1 MVAKPRARLERA
13 RRPRRREGAW
23 SLAIH
28 GGAGA
33 ARPRGAEPAR
43 EQALHATLTEVL
55 GAGARSLAA
64 GQSSLDVVETAVRAL
79 EDSPLFNAGK
89 GSVFN
94 ARGEHELEASIMDGR
109 TLQAGAVAN
118 VRGIKN
124 PVTLARWVMERT
136 PHVYLQGDGAIA
148 FAQAQGMELVAP
160 DYFWTEQSWNALKT
174 IRLGSSAGR
183 SSRPLPGTVGAVALD
198 RHGNLA
204 AATSTGG
211 ITGKMPG
218 RVGDSSVIGAG
229 TYANNA
235 SCAVSCTGQG
245 EYFIRATVARDIC
258 ALVEYA
264 GSTARRAARTVLR
277 KRLEPL
283 GGRGG
288 VIVVDR
294 YGDVCSVFTTES
306 MPHGVVTHE
315 TPARTALFPTER
327 PSSG

>member
-1 MVAKPRARLERA
+1 MPEKRRARPERS
-13 RRPRRREGAW
+13 RRPRRREGIW

-28 GGAGA
+28 GGAGN
-33 ARPRGAEPAR
+33 ARSRGAEPER
-43 EQALHATLTEVL
+43 ERALRATLAGVL
-55 GAGARSLAA
+55 DTGARSLAA
-64 GQSSLDVVETAVRAL
+64 GGSSLDVVEAAVRAL

-109 TLQAGAVAN
+109 ALKAGAVAN
-118 VRGIKN
+118 LRGIKN

-148 FAQAQGMELVAP
+148 FAEAEGMQLVAP
-160 DYFWTEQSWNALKT
+160 DYFWTEQSWNALKAL
-174 IRLGSSAGR
+174 RLGAGR
-183 SSRPLPGTVGAVALD
+183 SSRSPPGTVGAVALD
-198 RHGNLA
+198 RHGDLA

-229 TYANNA
+229 TYADNA

-245 EYFIRATVARDIC
+245 EFFIRATVARDIC
-258 ALVEYA
+258 ALVEYSGA
-264 GSTARRAARTVLR
+264 SSRRAANTVLR

-294 YGDVCSVFTTES
+294 YGDVCCSFTTDS
-306 MPHGVVTHE
+306 MPHGVVTHDSS
-315 TPARTALFPTER
+315 ARTALLANER
-327 PSSG
+327 L

>member
-1 MVAKPRARLERA
+1 MLGKRRARRPDRA
-13 RRPRRREGAW
+13 RRPRRREGIW

-33 ARPRGAEPAR
+33 ARPSGVEPAR
-43 EQALHATLTEVL
+43 ERALHATLKEVL
-55 GAGARSLAA
+55 EAGAHALAA
-64 GQSSLDVVETAVRAL
+64 GAPSLDVVEAAVRAL

-89 GSVFN
+89 GAVFN
-94 ARGEHELEASIMDGR
+94 SRGEHELEASIMNGR
-109 TLQAGAVAN
+109 NLEAGAVAN

-136 PHVYLQGDGAIA
+136 SHVYLQGEGAIA
-148 FAQAQGMELVAP
+148 FAQQEGMQLVAP
-160 DYFWTEQSWNALKT
+160 DYFWTEQSWNALKAL
-174 IRLGSSAGR
+174 RLGAGR
-183 SSRPLPGTVGAVALD
+183 STRPLPGTVGAVALD
-198 RHGNLA
+198 RHGDLA

-218 RVGDSSVIGAG
+218 RIGDSSVIGAG

-258 ALVEYA
+258 ALVEYSGA
-264 GSTARRAARTVLR
+264 SARRAAKTVLR

-294 YGDVCSVFTTES
+294 YGDVCCVFTTES
-306 MPHGVVTHE
+306 MPHGVVTHD
-315 TPARTALFPTER
+315 TTVRTALFGNER
-327 PSSG
+327 L

>member
-1 MVAKPRARLERA
+1 MLGKRRARPERS
-13 RRPRRREGAW
+13 RRTRRREGIW

-28 GGAGA
+28 GGAGN
-33 ARPRGAEPAR
+33 ARPGRAAPER
-43 EQALHATLTEVL
+43 ERALRAALTDVL
-55 GAGARSLAA
+55 ETGARSLAA
-64 GQSSLDVVETAVRAL
+64 GGTSLDVVEAAVRAL

-109 TLQAGAVAN
+109 TLKAGAVAN

-124 PVTLARWVMERT
+124 PITLARWVMDRT

-148 FAQAQGMELVAP
+148 FAQAEGMELVAP
-160 DYFWTEQSWNALKT
+160 DYFWTEQSWAELKAL
-174 IRLGSSAGR
+174 RLGSGR
-183 SSRPLPGTVGAVALD
+183 SSRAPPGTVGAVALD
-198 RHGNLA
+198 RNGDLA

-229 TYANNA
+229 TYASNA
-235 SCAVSCTGQG
+235 SCAVSCTGLG
-245 EYFIRATVARDIC
+245 EHFIRATVARDIC
-258 ALVEYA
+258 ALVEYS
-264 GSTARRAARTVLR
+264 GSTARGAAKSVLS

-283 GGRGG
+283 GGYGG

-294 YGDVCSVFTTES
+294 YGGVCCMFTTES
-306 MPHGVVTHE
+306 MPHGVVTHDSA
-315 TPARTALFPTER
+315 ARTALVPNER
-327 PSSG
+327 L

>member
-1 MVAKPRARLERA
+1 MLGKRRTGS
-13 RRPRRREGAW
+13 RRPRRREGIW

-28 GGAGA
+28 GGAGN
-33 ARPRGAEPAR
+33 ARARGAEPER
-43 EQALHATLTEVL
+43 EQALRTTLTEVL
-55 GAGARSLAA
+55 EAGARSLA
-64 GQSSLDVVETAVRAL
+64 GGGTSLDVVEAAVRAL

-94 ARGEHELEASIMDGR
+94 SRGEHELEASIMDGR
-109 TLQAGAVAN
+109 ALKAGGVGN

-124 PVTLARWVMERT
+124 PITLARWVMERT
-136 PHVYLQGDGAIA
+136 PHVYLQGEGAIA
-148 FAQAQGMELVAP
+148 FAQAEGMDLVAP
-160 DYFWTEQSWNALKT
+160 DYFWTEQSWNALKAL
-174 IRLGSSAGR
+174 RLGSGAGR
-183 SSRPLPGTVGAVALD
+183 ASRSPPGTVGAVALD
-198 RHGNLA
+198 RHGDLA

-211 ITGKMPG
+211 VTGKMPG
-218 RVGDSSVIGAG
+218 RIGDSSMIGAG

-264 GSTARRAARTVLR
+264 GSTARRAAKTVMR

-294 YGDVCSVFTTES
+294 YGELSCVFTTES
-306 MPHGVVTHE
+306 MPHGIVTHDSA
-315 TPARTALFPTER
+315 ARTALFANER
-327 PSSG
+327 LPG

>member
-1 MVAKPRARLERA
+1 MAAKRRSRRPEQS
-13 RRPRRREGAW
+13 RRPRRREGIW

-43 EQALHATLTEVL
+43 EQALHAALTEVL
-55 GAGARSLAA
+55 EAGARSLAA
-64 GQSSLDVVETAVRAL
+64 GATSLDVVEAAVRAL

-89 GSVFN
+89 GAVFN
-94 ARGEHELEASIMDGR
+94 ARGEHELEASIMNGR
-109 TLQAGAVAN
+109 TLEAGAVAS

-160 DYFWTEQSWNALKT
+160 DYFWTEQSWSALKAA
-174 IRLGSSAGR
+174 RLGGSGR
-183 SSRPLPGTVGAVALD
+183 SARPLPGTVGAVALD
-198 RHGNLA
+198 RDGDLA

-229 TYANNA
+229 TYASNA

-245 EYFIRATVARDIC
+245 ELFIRATVARDIC
-258 ALVEYA
+258 ALVEYSGA
-264 GSTARRAARTVLR
+264 SARQAAKSVLR

-283 GGRGG
+283 GGHGG

-294 YGDVCSVFTTES
+294 YGDVCCSFTTES
-306 MPHGVVTHE
+306 MPHGVVTHD
-315 TPARTALFPTER
+315 TAVRTALFAGER
-327 PSSG
+327 L